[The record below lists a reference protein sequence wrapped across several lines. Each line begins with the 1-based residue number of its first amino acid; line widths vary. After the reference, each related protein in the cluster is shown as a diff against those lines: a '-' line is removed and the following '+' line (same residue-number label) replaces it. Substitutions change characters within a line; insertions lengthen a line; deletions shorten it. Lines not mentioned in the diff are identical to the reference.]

1 MVEGNRHTHTHT
13 RKWVQNEEL
22 IRATKLTTRKN
33 KSGGRAR
40 YPTAEQKM
48 HQYFKR
54 LRGEGKSVK
63 RYWFNQRMRQLI
75 REHYPD
81 TIEEFRNSNQWF
93 ARFCRRFKVSPRWKT
108 HIHNTKTPAELQII
122 FRKFHIY
129 FELEREG
136 SMNLQILLTWIK
148 QGHHLLL
155 MMAKL
160 MKQLTLKMP
169 GVS

>member
-1 MVEGNRHTHTHT
+1 MVEGNTHTHTHTHT
-13 RKWVQNEEL
+13 RKWLQNEEL

-48 HQYFKR
+48 HEYFKR

-63 RYWFNQRMRQLI
+63 RYWFNQKMRQLI

-108 HIHNTKTPAELQII
+108 HIHNTSRTTNYFSQISQTFI
-122 FRKFHIY
+122 W
-129 FELEREG
+129 
-136 SMNLQILLTWIK
+136 S
-148 QGHHLLL
+148 
-155 MMAKL
+155 
-160 MKQLTLKMP
+160 
-169 GVS
+169 

>member
-75 REHYPD
+75 
-81 TIEEFRNSNQWF
+81 
-93 ARFCRRFKVSPRWKT
+93 
-108 HIHNTKTPAELQII
+108 
-122 FRKFHIY
+122 
-129 FELEREG
+129 
-136 SMNLQILLTWIK
+136 
-148 QGHHLLL
+148 
-155 MMAKL
+155 
-160 MKQLTLKMP
+160 
-169 GVS
+169 